1 MFSKGKLM
9 KGGLL
14 SKPSLMTPEGIDIDI
29 MDVYY
34 HYLLLLL
41 LLLLF
46 LFFMI
51 PLVPLLTLSF
61 LSSAVFGIACPVAS
75 VPGAAGL

>member
-1 MFSKGKLM
+1 
-9 KGGLL
+9 
-14 SKPSLMTPEGIDIDI
+14 MTPEGIDIDI

-34 HYLLLLL
+34 YYYYY
-41 LLLLF
+41 
-46 LFFMI
+46 FFMI

>member
-34 HYLLLLL
+34 HYVLLLS
-41 LLLLF
+41 F

-61 LSSAVFGIACPVAS
+61 LSSAEFGIACPVAS

>member
-1 MFSKGKLM
+1 
-9 KGGLL
+9 
-14 SKPSLMTPEGIDIDI
+14 MTPEGIDIDI

-34 HYLLLLL
+34 YYYYYYYY
-41 LLLLF
+41 
-46 LFFMI
+46 FFMI